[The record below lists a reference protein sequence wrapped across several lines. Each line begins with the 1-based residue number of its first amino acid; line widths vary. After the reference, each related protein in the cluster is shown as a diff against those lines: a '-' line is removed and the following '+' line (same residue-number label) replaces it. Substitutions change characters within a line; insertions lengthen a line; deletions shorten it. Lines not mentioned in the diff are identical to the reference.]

1 MNEYQFWK
9 LFVIA
14 FVSSC
19 AIPAACTAHANHQV
33 AKIAEKS
40 NPIDAACAIT
50 AGASNKEMC
59 IIRAQIKP

>member
-1 MNEYQFWK
+1 MTEYQGLK

-14 FVSSC
+14 LVSC
-19 AIPAACTAHANHQV
+19 FAIPAACIAHANHQV

-40 NPIDAACAIT
+40 NPIDAACAIAT
-50 AGASNKEMC
+50 GASTKEMC